1 MDKNKIKKEYN
12 KKIQNLVKLN
22 KYYYELSKPLVN
34 DYEYD
39 QIKADI
45 LSLEKKYDFLESAN
59 SPSKIVGFKPSK
71 TFKKVLHRVPM
82 LSLSNAFDEEDLV
95 NFEKKIN
102 NFLDQKSSNEL
113 EYSAEPKI
121 DGISASLI
129 FKKGKFIMGL
139 SRGDGKEGEDITNNL
154 MTIDDIP
161 KNISAKNFPDEI
173 DIRGEV
179 FIQNNDFENL
189 KDKFANPRNAASGSL
204 RQKNPQDTKKIPLK
218 FIAYTFGYVNNME
231 IKNQSNYLKQL
242 SEWGFK
248 TNPFNKTIKGIKNLM
263 KNYHEIEKKRNE
275 IDFDIDGIVYKINSF
290 DLQKRL
296 GNVANSPRWAIAHK
310 FSANK
315 GISKILNIEIQVGR
329 TGALTPVAKIN
340 PINIGGVIVSSATLH
355 NEDYIAAIGN
365 DGLPIRDG
373 IDIRVNDWVEVY
385 RAGDVI
391 PKIKGVVLEKRS
403 STTKKFKYPV
413 VCPSCGSPAKREEN
427 DSISRCTGAIFC
439 PAQAIEG
446 LKHFVSRR
454 AMNIDGFGN
463 KIIEDFFLIDWIKTP
478 VDIFRL
484 EKSFGPDS
492 HIRLEDMDGWGLLS
506 AANLFRA
513 INEARFTTLSRFIY
527 ALGIRHIGEQVAS
540 LLAKNY
546 LTWENFYS
554 QICAAHSKKSDQWVD
569 LCSIDGIGKTMAESL
584 VAYFYSEQT
593 KNMMSELI
601 SELHVED
608 FEIVESKR
616 SVLKNLTVVFTGTLQ
631 QMTRLEAKARAEE
644 QGAKV
649 TSSLSS
655 KTDLLVLGENSGSK
669 ARKAKEL
676 QVKIISE
683 YEWLDLLSKAD

>member
-1 MDKNKIKKEYN
+1 MDKNKVKKEYN

-22 KYYYELSKPLVN
+22 KHYYELSKPLVN

-161 KNISAKNFPDEI
+161 KNISAENFPDEI

-248 TNPFNKTIKGIKNLM
+248 TNPFNQTIKGIKNLM
-263 KNYHEIEKKRNE
+263 KNYREIEKKRNE

-329 TGALTPVAKIN
+329 TGALTPVAKIK
-340 PINIGGVIVSSATLH
+340 PINIGGVVVSNASLH
-355 NEDYIAAIGN
+355 NEDEI
-365 DGLPIRDG
+365 IRK
-373 IDIRVNDWVEVY
+373 DIRIGDIVVVE

-391 PKIKGVVLEKRS
+391 PHIIEVDFKKRKKNLKKYIFPIK
-403 STTKKFKYPV
+403 
-413 VCPSCGSPAKREEN
+413 CPSCGAKTIKEYNLITKKN
-427 DSISRCTGAIFC
+427 DAVRRCSSEGYECDKMT
-439 PAQAIEG
+439 IEKI
-446 LKHFVSRR
+446 KHFVSKE
-454 AMNIDGFGN
+454 AFNIDGFGK
-463 KIIEDFFLIDWIKTP
+463 KIVENFWKLKMIRLP
-478 VDIFRL
+478 QDIFVL
-484 EKSFGPDS
+484 NYEK
-492 HIRLEDMDGWGLLS
+492 IKAMDGWGQQS
-506 AANLFRA
+506 VDNLKYA
-513 INEARFTTLSRFIY
+513 IEEKKNISFEKFIY
-527 ALGIRHIGEQVAS
+527 ALGVRHIGFEN
-540 LLAKNY
+540 AK
-546 LTWENFYS
+546 LIAKTLKSPENF
-554 QICAAHSKKSDQWVD
+554 INLSKENKIDD
-569 LCSIDGIGKTMAESL
+569 LLNIDGIGETQITSLKKFFLNKTNLKVIHDLQKILKIQKTKENKKDGVLSDKIFMFTGKLTGMSRAEAKSL
-584 VAYFYSEQT
+584 IEKNSGTIISNVSKKLDYLIIGEKPT
-593 KNMMSELI
+593 KRKVEAAKELKI
-601 SELHVED
+601 KIIDQSELH
-608 FEIVESKR
+608 K
-616 SVLKNLTVVFTGTLQ
+616 LLNK
-631 QMTRLEAKARAEE
+631 
-644 QGAKV
+644 
-649 TSSLSS
+649 SS
-655 KTDLLVLGENSGSK
+655 
-669 ARKAKEL
+669 
-676 QVKIISE
+676 
-683 YEWLDLLSKAD
+683 